1 MGRQS
6 ADAAIRA
13 ICEESNHTAPME
25 KRPQQII
32 VKTTRVK
39 ETQLD
44 TGLGRDLQYVSGSS
58 KPAVFD
64 AAEQR
69 PGTKTEQVKPEA
81 GLELSSVLSEINKKL
96 GLLEKRVDMV
106 DELSKNTAMLTQIV
120 AKLAEKVGLK
130 MDG

>member
-1 MGRQS
+1 M
-6 ADAAIRA
+6 
-13 ICEESNHTAPME
+13 
-25 KRPQQII
+25 
-32 VKTTRVK
+32 
-39 ETQLD
+39 
-44 TGLGRDLQYVSGSS
+44 SGSS

-69 PGTKTEQVKPEA
+69 PETKTEQVKPEA
-81 GLELSSVLSEINKKL
+81 GLELSSILSEINKKL